1 MADAHRYGALG
12 VLGMVSL
19 CSSAVDPAGG
29 RYHYDASD
37 MKLVM
42 TLLVR
47 NEVDVIGA
55 NLDYHL
61 AQGVDFVV
69 VTDHGSE
76 DGTSDVLREYERMG
90 VAKVIRDTQEG
101 HHQSNRVTRMAEIAR
116 LGHGADWVIHNDADE
131 FWWPLVGDL
140 RDVFC
145 SLPPQFGQIEVR
157 RRNFRPRADGEG
169 PFYSRLV
176 HREVSS
182 LNLSGHALELKVAHR
197 PHPDVVVAPGNHSI
211 RGAELPAVP
220 VGEVLEI
227 FHFPMRSYEQFERKV
242 VQIGHGYEQLTDRSP
257 LVGCDQ
263 LALLELHRA
272 GRLRD
277 YYDGLLLEPDALES
291 ALGLGTIVVDRRLDD
306 FMRDLRSGERS
317 RVRPDAPFAG
327 AVLGGLMDALGEIEH
342 SRKQLAGLRS
352 DAECAR
358 ERAERLQEQGR
369 ALLAA
374 EAELASARDQV
385 AQLRAGEAEARSRT
399 IERDELLRQ
408 SEQGRRDFENR
419 LRRAERTIDDITGSL
434 SWRLTGPMRGAK
446 RLLRG
451 D

>member
-1 MADAHRYGALG
+1 
-12 VLGMVSL
+12 
-19 CSSAVDPAGG
+19 
-29 RYHYDASD
+29 

-47 NEVDVIGA
+47 NEVDVIEA

-61 AQGVDFVV
+61 AQGVDFVI

-76 DGTSDVLREYERMG
+76 DGTSEILREYERMG
-90 VAKVIRDTQEG
+90 VAKVIRDTEEG
-101 HHQSNRVTRMAEIAR
+101 HHQSNRVTHMAEIAR

-140 RDVFC
+140 REVFC
-145 SLPPQFGQIEVR
+145 SLPLQFGQIEVR
-157 RRNFRPRADGEG
+157 RRNFRPRADGDG

-182 LNLSGHALELKVAHR
+182 LNLSGHELELKVAHR

-211 RGAELPAVP
+211 RGADLPAVP

-263 LALLELHRA
+263 LALLELHRE
-272 GRLRD
+272 GKLRD
-277 YYDGLLLEPDALES
+277 YYDGLVLDPAALER
-291 ALGLGTIVVDRRLDD
+291 GLQRGTIVVDRRLED
-306 FMRDLRSGERS
+306 FMRGLRSGERS
-317 RVRPDAPFAG
+317 RTQPDAPFAG
-327 AVLGGLMDALGEIEH
+327 AVLRGLMDALGEIER
-342 SRKQLAGLRS
+342 SREELASLRS
-352 DAECAR
+352 EGARAR
-358 ERAERLQEQGR
+358 ELAERLQEQGR

-374 EAELASARDQV
+374 EAELASARDRV
-385 AQLRAGEAEARSRT
+385 AQLRAGETEMSNRA

-419 LRRAERTIDDITGSL
+419 LRQAERTIDGITGSL
-434 SWRLTGPMRGAK
+434 SWRLTSLLRGTK
-446 RLLRG
+446 RLLSG

>member
-1 MADAHRYGALG
+1 
-12 VLGMVSL
+12 
-19 CSSAVDPAGG
+19 
-29 RYHYDASD
+29 

-61 AQGVDFVV
+61 AQGVDFVI

-90 VAKVIRDTQEG
+90 VAKVIRDTEEG

-116 LGHGADWVIHNDADE
+116 SGHGADWVIHNDADE

-140 RDVFC
+140 REVFC
-145 SLPPQFGQIEVR
+145 SLPPQFGQIEVQ
-157 RRNFRPRADGEG
+157 RRNFRPRADGDG
-169 PFYSRLV
+169 IFYSRLV
-176 HREVSS
+176 HREASS
-182 LNLSGHALELKVAHR
+182 FNLAGHALELKVAHR

-211 RGAELPAVP
+211 RGADLPVLP

-242 VQIGHGYEQLTDRSP
+242 VQIGNGYEQLTDRSP
-257 LVGCDQ
+257 MVGCDQ
-263 LALLELHRA
+263 LALLELHRE
-272 GRLRD
+272 GKLRD
-277 YYDGLLLEPDALES
+277 YYDRLVLDPAALERG
-291 ALGLGTIVVDRRLDD
+291 LRLGTIVVDRRLED
-306 FMRDLRSGERS
+306 FMRGLRSDERS

-327 AVLGGLMDALGEIEH
+327 VVLRGLMDALGEVEH
-342 SRKQLAGLRS
+342 SREELAGLRS
-352 DAECAR
+352 DGERAR
-358 ERAERLQEQGR
+358 ERIERLQEQGR
-369 ALLAA
+369 ALSAA
-374 EAELASARDQV
+374 EAELASARDQLTR
-385 AQLRAGEAEARSRT
+385 LRVGEAEARGRA

-419 LRRAERTIDDITGSL
+419 LRRAERTIGDITGSL
-434 SWRLTGPMRGAK
+434 SWRLTGPLRGAK
-446 RLLRG
+446 RLLSG